1 MPAARIATIGT
12 VDNNSSV
19 RNQRQDAR
27 PVISIDKMVPLTE
40 KSQSAIST
48 LRNLRHCGLAHTV
61 TSAVS
66 SMNASSSSC
75 TCHTPPSWGVTSSQ
89 AQSSSVGDRK
99 RHWTN
104 TAVPA
109 VSSLPI
115 AAPRRC

>member
-1 MPAARIATIGT
+1 
-12 VDNNSSV
+12 
-19 RNQRQDAR
+19 
-27 PVISIDKMVPLTE
+27 
-40 KSQSAIST
+40 
-48 LRNLRHCGLAHTV
+48 LAHTV

-109 VSSLPI
+109 VSSYQGRPPGS
-115 AAPRRC
+115 AGEAVTV